1 MDGRSMVGT
10 WRTFSTAP
18 RIELHPFRY
27 RDPRTGKWN
36 RARYVATREEIEAR
50 YAEWEIVG
58 AAEIRQVDPEA
69 RDFTPHKPPTDA
81 GLRRSS
87 ERPPEL
93 ESAIDAAEAFLLAGS
108 FGATS
113 PITPGAAGWR
123 R

>member
-1 MDGRSMVGT
+1 M
-10 WRTFSTAP
+10 
-18 RIELHPFRY
+18 
-27 RDPRTGKWN
+27 
-36 RARYVATREEIEAR
+36 ATREEIEAR